1 MRLIH
6 LSYRVMRYILFLL
19 PFVFGLSGPGFGA
32 EVGKNNQ
39 IDSLTSFQLGDYS
52 VKFEGDSPRKFTDL
66 YDPPGLRRF
75 RKAEDAFTPF
85 FGLKFSSPLKDDF
98 FNHGREMG
106 RSGLTGG
113 IENQ

>member
-1 MRLIH
+1 M
-6 LSYRVMRYILFLL
+6 SRYTLVLL
-19 PFVFGLSGPGFGA
+19 PFVLGLSGPGFGA

-39 IDSLTSFQLGDYS
+39 MDSLTSFQLGDYS
-52 VKFEGDSPRKFTDL
+52 LKFEGDSPRKSTDL

-75 RKAEDAFTPF
+75 RRAEDAFTPF

-98 FNHGREMG
+98 FNHGREIG
-106 RSGLTGG
+106 GAATGG

>member
-1 MRLIH
+1 M
-6 LSYRVMRYILFLL
+6 SRYTLVLL
-19 PFVFGLSGPGFGA
+19 PFVLGLSGRGFGA
-32 EVGKNNQ
+32 EVGKINQ
-39 IDSLTSFQLGDYS
+39 TDSLTSFQLGDYS
-52 VKFEGDSPRKFTDL
+52 LKFEGDSPRKFTDL